1 MRITNFKCHFQQY
14 LHYNMVVNFIGH
26 VDVDK
31 RVPEKTKQINVSRK
45 KLTNLINT
53 IVLSSSRNSQESNIQ
68 LSRRKGTDYIKVVEN
83 LTATPP

>member
-14 LHYNMVVNFIGH
+14 LHYNMVVNFIDH

-53 IVLSSSRNSQESNIQ
+53 IVLSSSCNSRESNTTFKAK
-68 LSRRKGTDYIKVVEN
+68 RH
-83 LTATPP
+83 